1 MKKIVTMAMLAA
13 SALVFTSCGDPTF
26 DASNEVESIKAIGEA
41 LDGDAEKAKEFGF
54 AYAKLKLQGK
64 VKEMD
69 GKTADEIIEMAK

>member
-26 DASNEVESIKAIGEA
+26 DASNEVESIKAIGES

>member
-13 SALVFTSCGDPTF
+13 SALVFSSCGEPTF
-26 DASNEVESIKAIGEA
+26 DSSNEKESIKAMGEA
-41 LDGDAEKAKEFGF
+41 MDGDTQKAKDFGF
-54 AYAKLKLQGK
+54 AYAKLKMQGK